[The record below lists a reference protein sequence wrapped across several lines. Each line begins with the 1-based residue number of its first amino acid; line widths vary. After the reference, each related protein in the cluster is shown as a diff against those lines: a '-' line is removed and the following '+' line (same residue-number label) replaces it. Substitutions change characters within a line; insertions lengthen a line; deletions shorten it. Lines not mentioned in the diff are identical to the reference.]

1 MHADSLRIK
10 AVPARPGSN
19 GFTLVE
25 VMVALVIFSL
35 AALALLRLQGAA
47 LATTA
52 RLDDKALAGIVA
64 QNRAIEVQVAPQAPA
79 FGASAGTETNG
90 GRQWRWTQ
98 DVQRT
103 PDPRLQ
109 RIEIKVAGDDGGT
122 AASLTV
128 VRPA

>member
-1 MHADSLRIK
+1 MHAER
-10 AVPARPGSN
+10 

-25 VMVALVIFSL
+25 VLVALAIFSL
-35 AALALLRLQGAA
+35 AAMALLRLQGAA

-52 RLDDKALAGIVA
+52 RLDDKAMAAIVA
-64 QNRAIEVQVAPQAPA
+64 QNRAVEVQVAPLAPA
-79 FGASAGTETNG
+79 FGASAGSETNA

-109 RIEIKVAGDDGGT
+109 RIEIKVAGSDGGT

>member
-1 MHADSLRIK
+1 MHADR
-10 AVPARPGSN
+10 

-25 VMVALVIFSL
+25 VMVALAIFSL

-64 QNRAIEVQVAPQAPA
+64 QNRAIELQVTPLPPA
-79 FGASAGTETNG
+79 FGASAGVETNG

-98 DVQRT
+98 DVARS

-109 RIEIKVAGDDGGT
+109 RIAISVAGSDGST
-122 AASLTV
+122 AAALTV
-128 VRPA
+128 VRPG